1 MEIKNRKSTEPSYV
15 EELAKSAVSRRK
27 FLHFS
32 GIFGAT
38 TIVVGSVSGISG
50 CKKDDDDANNGVN
63 FGSGDVGVLNYAYA
77 LEQLEA
83 AFYTQVLSTP

>member
-1 MEIKNRKSTEPSYV
+1 MEIKNRKNAEPSYV

-50 CKKDDDDANNGVN
+50 CKKDDAKGVETN
-63 FGSGDVGVLNYAYA
+63 AGIAKNR
-77 LEQLEA
+77 
-83 AFYTQVLSTP
+83 

>member
-1 MEIKNRKSTEPSYV
+1 MEIKNRKNAEPSYV

-50 CKKDDDDANNGVN
+50 CKKDDDDVNNGVETN
-63 FGSGDVGVLNYAYA
+63 AGIAKNR
-77 LEQLEA
+77 
-83 AFYTQVLSTP
+83 